1 MLLKTD
7 EFQEIFEHFGVPY
20 LSSSEEDLIKEYV
33 KILLPL
39 TRALDI
45 LQADKK
51 VSIGFLLLTIV
62 VLKKQLERLQTNQR
76 IKHGKPLI
84 NGLLS
89 GVNNRFRD
97 MFSDDELRL
106 EAFLHPRSSSS
117 SFFIKLSWI
126 ADEEKEQA
134 MELLIS
140 TFGREEQK
148 SASSSSGNIVGVSSA
163 G

>member
-51 VSIGFLLLTIV
+51 VSIGFLLPTIV

-76 IKHGKPLI
+76 IKHC
-84 NGLLS
+84 
-89 GVNNRFRD
+89 
-97 MFSDDELRL
+97 
-106 EAFLHPRSSSS
+106 
-117 SFFIKLSWI
+117 
-126 ADEEKEQA
+126 
-134 MELLIS
+134 
-140 TFGREEQK
+140 
-148 SASSSSGNIVGVSSA
+148 
-163 G
+163 

>member
-117 SFFIKLSWI
+117 SFFIKLSQ
-126 ADEEKEQA
+126 EGSGF
-134 MELLIS
+134 L
-140 TFGREEQK
+140 
-148 SASSSSGNIVGVSSA
+148 ASSGTSYGTSNFYFWTRGTKVCEQ
-163 G
+163 